1 MNELNNKE
9 LKNTFGGISA
19 WAIIGA
25 IAAFIFGVGALDG
38 YTRPL
43 KCHK

>member
-1 MNELNNKE
+1 MNELKEKE
-9 LKNTFGGISA
+9 LKSTYGGISV

-25 IAAFIFGVGALDG
+25 IAALIFGVGALDG

-43 KCHK
+43 KCNK

>member
-9 LKNTFGGISA
+9 LRNTYGGISA

-25 IAAFIFGVGALDG
+25 LAAFIFATGALDG

-43 KCHK
+43 KCNK

>member
-9 LKNTFGGISA
+9 LRNTFGGISA

-25 IAAFIFGVGALDG
+25 IAALIFGVGALDG